1 MGFPQQGQQCA
12 IDWPKIHDMFK
23 PRDANTWQRKF
34 PIGFPLGDFRV
45 EFLPWICYSSTFSRY
60 FCSYGKQVINWSKT
74 SLIALLIRSILP
86 RWKTALTLKRNFPA
100 QNRTNWQSNN
110 TYRKT
115 SDIRHTLVDNKI
127 VDHSDVVRAS
137 PVGTAPT
144 ASSFSTWHL
153 ASRDSAKKATR
164 QYENILSVR
173 IWCV

>member
-1 MGFPQQGQQCA
+1 MATLISNRIPTRGFPG
-12 IDWPKIHDMFK
+12 
-23 PRDANTWQRKF
+23 
-34 PIGFPLGDFRV
+34 RV
-45 EFLPWICYSSTFSRY
+45 FALILLFINIFTI
-60 FCSYGKQVINWSKT
+60 FCSYGKRVINWSKT
-74 SLIALLIRSILP
+74 SLIALSIRSILP

-137 PVGTAPT
+137 PVGAAPT

-153 ASRDSAKKATR
+153 ASRDSAKKAAR